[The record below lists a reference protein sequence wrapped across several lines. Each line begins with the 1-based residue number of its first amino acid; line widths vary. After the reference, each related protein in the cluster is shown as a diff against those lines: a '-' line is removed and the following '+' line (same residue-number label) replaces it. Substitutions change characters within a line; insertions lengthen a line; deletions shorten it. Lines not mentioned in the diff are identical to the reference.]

1 MFYRTLVILA
11 VAYSLVTALPAHGEK
26 TDETVKL
33 KLGDEGPHFSGLTD
47 RSEKWDSK
55 ERVGKKILVVYFYPA
70 DMTPGCTAQACAYR
84 DALAELKREDVEV
97 LGVSGD
103 SVENHGHFRDEYQL
117 NFTLLA
123 DPEGKIA
130 AAFGVKTSPGGE
142 FQRTLQDKEITFERG
157 VTASRWTFV
166 IDKKWRIAHVDR
178 KVNAAKDSDN
188 VLKIVEKLP

>member
-84 DALAELKREDVEV
+84 DALAELKREDVR
-97 LGVSGD
+97 SD
-103 SVENHGHFRDEYQL
+103 WRQRRQC
-117 NFTLLA
+117 
-123 DPEGKIA
+123 
-130 AAFGVKTSPGGE
+130 GE
-142 FQRTLQDKEITFERG
+142 SRTL
-157 VTASRWTFV
+157 SRRVPTEL
-166 IDKKWRIAHVDR
+166 H
-178 KVNAAKDSDN
+178 AAGR
-188 VLKIVEKLP
+188 P